1 MTFVPRLASYGRL
14 ALVALITLGVLVIV
28 QLGMTGARLDLTR
41 QGLYTLSDGTR
52 KVLAALDEPIDIRFY
67 YSDEATAEIPLIRN
81 YATRV
86 RELLEEMAATSKGKL
101 RITIIDPKPFS
112 EDEDRA
118 SALGL
123 TAIPLGAAGD
133 SNVFFGLSGSSATGE
148 QASVPFLQPDKEA
161 FLEYDLVKLVYTLAH
176 PKKPVVGLLTSLP
189 MAAALDPA
197 TRQVRQPWAVLAG
210 WQELFDVRML
220 DPAVSAAIAP
230 DIDTLIVVHPKGWSD
245 DLLYAIDQFV
255 LRGGHLLLF
264 VDPYAELDTAN
275 NNPED
280 PMAAMLADRSSN
292 LGPLLGQWGVKFD
305 PVQVLLDAQAALTV
319 QGPDGGQ
326 IRHPAIVGYGMQ
338 QLNQKDV
345 VTANLAVI
353 NLASVG
359 ALTQG
364 ERSTVK
370 LMPLIQS
377 TPDSMLIDA
386 ERMRLQPDP
395 ADLLRDFVSSKTSHV
410 LAARLQGQFTTAFP
424 KRQDKGHLAASRR
437 DTSIIVMADT
447 DLLADRLWVQTQSFF
462 QQTVMNAFANNGD
475 FAVNAV
481 DNLAGST
488 ELIGVRGRAIS
499 ARPFSRVE
507 ALRLQADTRFR
518 QKETE
523 LNAELAETEKKLN
536 ELQTARAGEGG
547 NLLTPAQNAELERFQ
562 TRKLRIRKDLREVRR
577 RLDADI
583 KALGNRL
590 RLLNIVLVPLA
601 VGLLALL
608 YAAWR
613 RRATRPA
620 VIG

>member
-1 MTFVPRLASYGRL
+1 MTSVPRFAHYGRL
-14 ALVALITLGVLVIV
+14 GLVALITLGVLVIM

-52 KVLAALDEPIDIRFY
+52 KVLGSLDEPIDIRFY

-86 RELLEEMAATSKGKL
+86 RELLDEMSAASKGKL
-101 RITIIDPKPFS
+101 RVTVIDPKPFS

-123 TAIPLGAAGD
+123 TAIPLGAASD
-133 SNVFFGLSGSSATGE
+133 SNVFFGLSGSSSTGE
-148 QASVPFLQPDKEA
+148 QASIPFLQPDKEA

-197 TRQVRQPWAVLAG
+197 TRQIRQPWAVLAG

-220 DPAVSAAIAP
+220 DPAMDATIAP
-230 DIDTLIVVHPKGWSD
+230 EIDTLIVVHPKGWSG

-264 VDPYAELDTAN
+264 VDPYAELDTASSD
-275 NNPED
+275 PED
-280 PMAAMLADRSSN
+280 PMAAMLADRSSDP
-292 LGPLLGQWGVKFD
+292 GPLLEQWGVQFD
-305 PVQVLLDAQAALTV
+305 ASQVLLDAQAALTV
-319 QGPDGGQ
+319 QSPDGGQ
-326 IRHPAIVGYGMQ
+326 MRHPAIVGYGVQ

-353 NLASVG
+353 NMASVG
-359 ALTQG
+359 ALNQR
-364 ERSTVK
+364 ERATVK
-370 LMPLIQS
+370 LLPLIQS
-377 TPDSMLIDA
+377 TSDSMLVDA

-410 LAARLQGQFTTAFP
+410 LAARLQGRFTTAFP
-424 KRQDKGHLAASRR
+424 NRQGKGHLAASVR
-437 DTSIIVMADT
+437 DASIVVVADT
-447 DLLADRLWVQTQSFF
+447 DFLADRLWVQTQNFF

-475 FAVNAV
+475 LAVNAV
-481 DNLAGST
+481 DNLTGST
-488 ELIGVRGRAIS
+488 DLIGVRGRAIS

-523 LNAELAETEKKLN
+523 LNAELADTEKKLN
-536 ELQTARAGEGG
+536 DLQSARAGEGG

-562 TRKLRIRKDLREVRR
+562 SRKLRIRKDLREVRR

-583 KALGNRL
+583 ESLGNRL
-590 RLLNIVLVPLA
+590 KFINIVLVPLA
-601 VGLLALL
+601 VGVFALV

-613 RRATRPA
+613 RRATRTA
-620 VIG
+620 HTG